1 MDIEKVHKLA
11 EILDKKIDVYKKAC
25 DFILKSD
32 TKKDLK
38 KLRKQILKKVVENE
52 RKN

>member
-1 MDIEKVHKLA
+1 MDIKDIHNLADIFDNKVR
-11 EILDKKIDVYKKAC
+11 IYKKAC